1 MQLTPRMLRKIIS
14 EELTLAR
21 RTRARRLR
29 EMAEDNMAELTRA
42 YGILARQAGKGDTT
56 AELGDFLEHFR
67 GGSVGAD
74 ILEAD
79 APELEHVVLEVF
91 GLPGVPAGIAHPD
104 AQSPTDESMAAYD
117 KFMTMLEALLRN
129 PDVLDEFELV
139 P

>member
-1 MQLTPRMLRKIIS
+1 MQLTPRMLRKLIS

-21 RTRARRLR
+21 RSRARRLR
-29 EMAEDNMAELTRA
+29 EMAEDNMAELARA

-74 ILEAD
+74 ILDAD
-79 APELEHVVLEVF
+79 APELESVVLEVF
-91 GLPGVPAGIAHPD
+91 GISGVPAGIAHPD
-104 AQSPTDESMAAYD
+104 AAAASGASMAAYD
-117 KFMTMLEALLRN
+117 KFITMLEALLRN
-129 PDVLDEFELV
+129 PDVLDEFELN